1 MQYYISMRLILK
13 TVLLSICLAFS
24 LSSFASDYVSIFK
37 QPKKKVKTLLEFKK
51 DLQEDALQFRSI
63 MSVKKKKGNVLEKQK
78 TVELVKQKRSLIN
91 L

>member
-1 MQYYISMRLILK
+1 MRLILK
-13 TVLLSICLAFS
+13 SIFLSVCLVFS
-24 LSSFASDYVSIFK
+24 FSTFASNYVSIFK
-37 QPKKKVKTLLEFKK
+37 KPKKEVKTLLEFKK

-63 MSVKKKKGNVLEKQK
+63 MNVDKKKATVLEKQK